1 MKSNKQRR
9 QEIKT
14 ARLRRAAKAERQRLQ
29 PSDRAIRARFQVPID
44 PTRLQ
49 PCNSY
54 GHPLNLERGW
64 YEDHPFR
71 CRDCGAEQLWTA
83 EQQKWWYETVRGS
96 VYAIAVRCRPCRQAL
111 RVQQLYKT
119 AH

>member
-1 MKSNKQRR
+1 MMKSNKQRR
-9 QEIKT
+9 QEIKA

-29 PSDRAIRARFQVPID
+29 PSPQAIPVRFRVPVD
-44 PTRLQ
+44 ATRLA

-54 GHPLNLERGW
+54 GHPLALGW
-64 YEDHPFR
+64 YEDRPFR

-83 EQQKWWYETVRGS
+83 EQQKWWYETLRGS

-111 RVQQLYKT
+111 RAQKMNG
-119 AH
+119 AGH